1 VLLLTSAAI
10 PFYDEKRVMS
20 KVPFTPGSLV
30 RLLFNSEKS
39 DDVYAVENYSENYGG
54 YLLISPK
61 GQRVHAKEE
70 NVILSGDDTYI
81 LDVSPFK
88 LGKA

>member
-1 VLLLTSAAI
+1 
-10 PFYDEKRVMS
+10 MS
-20 KVPFTPGSLV
+20 KAHFTQGSLV
-30 RLLFNSEKS
+30 RLLFNTDKS
-39 DDVYAVENYSENYGG
+39 LDVYAVENYSEDYGG

-70 NVILSGDDTYI
+70 NVILSDEDTYI

-88 LGKA
+88 LGKV